1 MIKRI
6 AGKLWVMLFLIVVAA
21 FLAACLSPF
30 LNPARWW
37 YFGFLGLIFP
47 YLLGLL
53 LFFLFYWFVKRSK
66 WVFLVLACFTI
77 GWKSIYAAFAV
88 NILSDFEMQKS
99 PDALRV
105 MTWNMRYFIAPEEQR
120 EKPGISAS
128 HQKMFDLIQ
137 TYDPDIMAM
146 QEFVTGDWKQ
156 HSINL
161 KIMEHELGFKYHF
174 FWSLGG
180 LTEPN
185 RKRPEKGIAIFSK
198 YPISET
204 RAIDLPEGGGSTEAV
219 IYADIVTA
227 DDTVRFFAGH
237 LQSFGFRQ
245 RDYQN
250 IYKIRNDPGERLDAS
265 KSVVRKMRTAFEYR
279 GKQADHILQETEGS
293 PYPEIFCADLNDVP
307 NSYTYFTIRG
317 NKKDAFLKKGFGLG
331 KTFFSLHS
339 GFMNR
344 LPTLRIDYILTDP
357 QFTILQTKRVKQ
369 VLSDHI
375 PLVTDITLDHKRS
388 N

>member
-1 MIKRI
+1 
-6 AGKLWVMLFLIVVAA
+6 MLFLTVVAA

-37 YFGFLGLIFP
+37 YFGFLGLLFP

-53 LFFLFYWFVKRSK
+53 LLFLFYWSVKRSK
-66 WVFLVLACFTI
+66 WVFLVLVCFAI

-88 NILSDFEMQKS
+88 NIRSGFEMQK
-99 PDALRV
+99 PQNAVRV
-105 MTWNMRYFIAPEEQR
+105 MTWNIRYFIGPEETR
-120 EKPGISAS
+120 ATPGISTA

-137 TYDPDIMAM
+137 TYNPDILAM

-156 HSINL
+156 HAANL
-161 KIMEHELGFKYHF
+161 KIMERELGFKYHF

-180 LTEPN
+180 LTAPD

-198 YPISET
+198 YPILDSK
-204 RAIDLPEGGGSTEAV
+204 AIDLPYGGGTTEAV
-219 IYADIVTA
+219 IYADIVT
-227 DDTVRFFAGH
+227 DSDTIRVFAGH

-245 RDYQN
+245 KDYEN
-250 IYKIRNDPGERLDAS
+250 IHKIRNDPAERLGAS
-265 KSVVRKMRTAFEYR
+265 KSVVKKMRTAFEYR
-279 GKQADHILQETEGS
+279 GKQADYILQQTEGS

-307 NSYTYFTIRG
+307 NSYTYFTIKG
-317 NKKDAFLKKGFGLG
+317 NKKDAFVEKGFGFG

-344 LPTLRIDYILTDP
+344 LPALRIDYILTDP
-357 QFTILQTKRVKQ
+357 QFTIQQTKRVKQ
-369 VLSDHI
+369 VISDHI
-375 PLVTDITLDHKRS
+375 PLVTDITLDK
-388 N
+388 